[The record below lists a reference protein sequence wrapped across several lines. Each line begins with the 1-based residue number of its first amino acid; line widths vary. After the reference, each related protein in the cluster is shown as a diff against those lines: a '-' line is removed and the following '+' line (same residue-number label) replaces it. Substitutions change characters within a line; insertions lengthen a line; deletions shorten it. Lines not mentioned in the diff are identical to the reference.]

1 MSGTPLLMDLLQ
13 AKYVL
18 PVLPSLPRTEKNL

>member
-13 AKYVL
+13 AKYAL
-18 PVLPSLPRTEKNL
+18 PLLPALPCTEKNL

>member
-13 AKYVL
+13 TKYVL